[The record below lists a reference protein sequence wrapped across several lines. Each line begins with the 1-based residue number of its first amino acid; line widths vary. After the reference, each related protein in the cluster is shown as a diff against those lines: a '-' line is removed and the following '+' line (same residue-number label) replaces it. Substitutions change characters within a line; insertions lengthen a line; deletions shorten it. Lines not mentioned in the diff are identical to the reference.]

1 MPKCVEYD
9 RSYADMTYY
18 FKIPRLLPL
27 ASSRD
32 LRFVAAAKPSIVD
45 SLVHSS
51 SIMVGLRVRVFF
63 GCTVRQSENFPY
75 IGQSYMEEAMY
86 LLLSTYHPSS
96 KNHTFLMQCPTDYPS
111 VFRDDLIEEE
121 PLC

>member
-1 MPKCVEYD
+1 MTD
-9 RSYADMTYY
+9 RTYADMTYY

-86 LLLSTYHPSS
+86 LLLSTIQVVKIILSLCNVQLIIHL
-96 KNHTFLMQCPTDYPS
+96 HS
-111 VFRDDLIEEE
+111 VMT
-121 PLC
+121 